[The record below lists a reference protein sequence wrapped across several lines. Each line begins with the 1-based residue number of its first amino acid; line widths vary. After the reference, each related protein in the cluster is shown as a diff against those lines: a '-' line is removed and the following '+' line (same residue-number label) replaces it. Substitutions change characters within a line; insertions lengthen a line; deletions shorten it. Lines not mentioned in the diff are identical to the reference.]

1 MPIRL
6 LPRDLEFIHCH
17 HLHRNHKNK
26 EKSDLSSC
34 AGGFGT
40 ELTYRSTKERSSQ
53 MWVSSDYSGE
63 LQPHLIS
70 DLTFTKE
77 QTSII
82 FLQFL
87 KKTAGKYFVV
97 SCKHPRFF
105 LLNVIVCFIIIL
117 ISLLLRLRLNKG
129 TEKLNWWINI
139 SANSSG
145 IKNRAGKGLE

>member
-1 MPIRL
+1 M
-6 LPRDLEFIHCH
+6 
-17 HLHRNHKNK
+17 
-26 EKSDLSSC
+26 
-34 AGGFGT
+34 
-40 ELTYRSTKERSSQ
+40 
-53 MWVSSDYSGE
+53 SSDYSGE

-117 ISLLLRLRLNKG
+117 MSLLPRLRLNKG
-129 TEKLNWWINI
+129 TEKLN
-139 SANSSG
+139 
-145 IKNRAGKGLE
+145 